1 MQKDASFAQ
10 QTKGEESV
18 HAESSPCIHTVKLH
32 TSPLVRGV
40 YIFLSILC
48 LILAVLG
55 IVLPGVPSF
64 DFLFLAT
71 FFAARSS
78 SRLHRWLLKN
88 RYVNLL
94 LVQYQGGFKKISRL
108 RKCMLT
114 FSGVLIS
121 VSFIFSSIHMHLKL
135 SLLLI
140 LLIFLLWIWSRS
152 EKIES

>member
-1 MQKDASFAQ
+1 MQKDASLAQ
-10 QTKGEESV
+10 QTKNEDSV
-18 HAESSPCIHTVKLH
+18 HTESSPYIHKVKLH
-32 TSPLVRGV
+32 ASPLVRGV
-40 YIFLSILC
+40 YIVLAMLC

-78 SRLHRWLLKN
+78 SRLHRWLLQN

-94 LVQYQGGFKKISRL
+94 PVQYQGGFKKISRL
-108 RKCMLT
+108 RKFMLT
-114 FSGVLIS
+114 FSCVLIS
-121 VSFIFSSIHMHLKL
+121 ISLFFSSIHMHLKL
-135 SLLLI
+135 SILLI
-140 LLIFLLWIWSRS
+140 LLICLVWVWSRS